1 MKHVKTF
8 GGREKEEGRE
18 MYVKEKRRDKRETG
32 EESRGNKAT
41 RKELQNFPSKRACMT
56 NTNFPQP

>member
-18 MYVKEKRRDKRETG
+18 MWVCERRGDKRETG
-32 EESRGNKAT
+32 GIKGNKAT
-41 RKELQNFPSKRACMT
+41 RKELQTFPSKRTCMT